1 MESGI
6 TRLPHVYFMK
16 ISPLHYITTRSEQA
30 ETACRAGADWIQLRV
45 KNRPYADWKAL
56 ALETLAVCRQY
67 NARLI
72 INDNPHLAGDIGADG
87 VHLGQD
93 DMPVAEARALL
104 GAEFLLG
111 GTANTAETI
120 LAHHRDGAD
129 YVGLGPFRFTATKE
143 KLSPILGLDG
153 YQRILATLKNQSIPL
168 PIVAIGGITLADVP
182 ALLQVGF
189 QGIAVSSAI
198 ADADDPVAQ
207 TRLFLTQLASLT
219 AKLNENDY
227 TTANDCR

>member
-1 MESGI
+1 MKGETTHL
-6 TRLPHVYFMK
+6 TRYYLMK
-16 ISPLHYITTRSEQA
+16 ISPLHYIITQPEQA

-72 INDNPHLAGDIGADG
+72 INDNPYLAGDIGADG

-93 DMPVAEARALL
+93 DMPVADARALL
-104 GAEFLLG
+104 GIDFVIG

-120 LAHHRDGAD
+120 LAHHCDGAD
-129 YVGLGPFRFTATKE
+129 YVGLGPFRFTTTKE
-143 KLSPILGLDG
+143 KLSPILGLNG
-153 YQRILATLKNQSIPL
+153 YRRILETLKSQSVSL
-168 PIVAIGGITLADVP
+168 PVVAIGGITLADVST
-182 ALLQVGF
+182 LLHVGF

-198 ADADDPVAQ
+198 AGADDPGAQ
-207 TRLFLTQLASLT
+207 TRLFLTQLAPLT
-219 AKLNENDY
+219 
-227 TTANDCR
+227 

>member
-6 TRLPHVYFMK
+6 SHLTRSYFMK
-16 ISPLHYITTRSEQA
+16 ISPLHYITTRPEQVDA
-30 ETACRAGADWIQLRV
+30 ACRAGADWIQLRV
-45 KNRPYADWKAL
+45 KNRSYADWKAL

-72 INDNPHLAGDIGADG
+72 INDNPYLAGEIGADG

-104 GAEFLLG
+104 GMDFLIG
-111 GTANTAETI
+111 GTANTVETI
-120 LAHHRDGAD
+120 LAHYRDGAN
-129 YVGLGPFRFTATKE
+129 YVGLGPFCFTVTKE

-153 YQRILATLKNQSIPL
+153 YRRILETLKNQSIPL

-182 ALLQVGF
+182 ALLRIGF

-198 ADADDPVAQ
+198 TDASDPVAQ

-219 AKLNENDY
+219 S
-227 TTANDCR
+227 

>member
-1 MESGI
+1 
-6 TRLPHVYFMK
+6 MK
-16 ISPLHYITTRSEQA
+16 ISSLHYIVTQPAQA
-30 ETACRAGADWIQLRV
+30 SVACGAGADWIQLRV
-45 KNRPYADWKAL
+45 KNKPYADWKAL

-72 INDNPHLAGDIGADG
+72 INDNPYLAGDIGADG

-104 GAEFLLG
+104 EKHFVIG

-120 LAHHRDGAD
+120 RAHHRDGAD

-143 KLSPILGLDG
+143 NLSPILGLDG
-153 YQRILATLKNQSIPL
+153 YRRILATLENQAISL
-168 PIVAIGGITLADVP
+168 PIVAIGGITLADVND
-182 ALLQVGF
+182 LLQIGF

-198 ADADDPVAQ
+198 TNVADPAAQ
-207 TRLFLTQLASLT
+207 TRLFLTQLAPST
-219 AKLNENDY
+219 AKRNGNEYATFGNS
-227 TTANDCR
+227 R